1 MFQLTPVA
9 PDVFLTSNLMTSA
22 SAVYTQA
29 ILTILDSL
37 SPDQIIVLRND
48 VKLKLERASELQPVE
63 IQALNAIQKL
73 MDVSE
78 LSRTMGS

>member
-1 MFQLTPVA
+1 
-9 PDVFLTSNLMTSA
+9 MTSA

-63 IQALNAIQKL
+63 VQALDAISRL
-73 MDVSE
+73 MEVSE